1 MTISTN
7 TILYEKR
14 DGVGYITLN
23 RPDSLNA
30 LSKELSSGLREA
42 LAEVRDDPEVILGV
56 LVGAGGRAFSAGMDL
71 KERAMLDAKGEREQ
85 LDPRGSGSFIDMGV
99 YKPLIAAIDG
109 FCVAGGLEV
118 SLQCDIRIATKKS
131 EFGLPEPR
139 WSILAGYGLHNLNR
153 MIPLGE
159 SLYMQLTGSRIN
171 SERAYNIG
179 LIQEVVEDREELFS
193 CVDRIAEEIKLCAPL
208 AVQAIKQIVYLGRNL
223 PVEYS
228 QKFTI
233 PISQRISGTEDSIEG
248 PKAFSEKRKPKWKMK

>member
-1 MTISTN
+1 MAIKSSQTLVAEALKTVKTISPEEALKLVSEN
-7 TILYEKR
+7 KCNLIDIR
-14 DGVGYITLN
+14 DASELQREGSVENSFHISRGLLEFAIH
-23 RPDSLNA
+23 PDSVF
-30 LSKELSSGLREA
+30 SQRE
-42 LAEVRDDPEVILGV
+42 
-56 LVGAGGRAFSAGMDL
+56 
-71 KERAMLDAKGEREQ
+71 K